1 MYESM
6 YLAQWLYKRGIGRR
20 LGAWVSLVGGGWHL
34 FFFFAIEQ
42 DDGTR
47 NHLPAPGQQ
56 GLSPTHLLPGQE
68 LHLLIRDPPPLSS
81 PHPPAP
87 LLSSKHPLY
96 QGHNDFIFHKQW
108 TILKGCH
115 RLAELY
121 WMWFYLLSFFRY
133 MYFIIFNDLYSFVW
147 GRQYCK
153 NFYLIKFLYD

>member
-1 MYESM
+1 MTVEFRCMTACTLLSDFTREEYEGGSEP
-6 YLAQWLYKRGIGRR
+6 G
-20 LGAWVSLVGGGWHL
+20 LVLWEEDDI
-34 FFFFAIEQ
+34 FFFAIEQ

-56 GLSPTHLLPGQE
+56 GLPPTHLLPGQE
-68 LHLLIRDPPPLSS
+68 LHLLIRDPPPLSP

-108 TILKGCH
+108 TILKRCH

-133 MYFIIFNDLYSFVW
+133 MYFIIFNDLYSFV
-147 GRQYCK
+147 
-153 NFYLIKFLYD
+153 